1 MAAISS
7 VRKIGKAFILFDNLL
22 IVVGFYIVF
31 PVISIHFINDLEWS
45 GWVVGIALGMRQL
58 LQQTLGI
65 IGGGIA
71 DRFGAK
77 PLIISGMFMRTLSF
91 AIMAYADQPWILI
104 TACIL
109 SALGGALFDPPRSAV
124 IMKITRPKERG
135 RYFSILMI
143 QDSIGTVMGA
153 LLGTWLIHYNFSALC
168 WIASGM
174 FFIAAISNYFILPAL
189 KTSTANQTIIK
200 GLTVVV
206 KDRKFVKWVLTLTG
220 YYILSVQVLMM
231 LPIAL
236 YHIGKNASV
245 ITGMYAIETL
255 LSIFLLYPIV
265 VWSEKRFS
273 LATRMCTGLILMILG
288 LVFIGFITQ
297 TAVMLISTAIFYLGS
312 IIVEPARETLNASLA
327 KPNAR
332 SSYMGFSRLGLALGG
347 LLGYCGGG
355 SLYDLGKTSGINEMP
370 WILLGAIGLLT
381 LSALY
386 YQFMSPKVMRI
397 KLEN

>member
-1 MAAISS
+1 MASISA
-7 VRKIGKAFILFDNLL
+7 VRKIGKGFILFDNLL

-31 PVISIHFINDLEWS
+31 PIISIHFINDLEWS
-45 GWVVGIALGMRQL
+45 GWVVGFALGMRQL
-58 LQQTLGI
+58 LQQMLGI

-77 PLIISGMFMRTLSF
+77 PMIVSGMFMRTLSF
-91 AIMAYADQPWILI
+91 ATMAYADQPWILI
-104 TACIL
+104 SACIL
-109 SALGGALFDPPRSAV
+109 SALGGAMFDPPRSAV
-124 IMKITRPKERG
+124 IMKITRTNERG

-143 QDSIGTVMGA
+143 QDSIGTVLGA
-153 LLGTWLIHYNFSALC
+153 LLGTWLIHYNFSSLC
-168 WIASGM
+168 WAASGL
-174 FFIAAISNYFILPAL
+174 FFIAALSNYFILPAF
-189 KTSTANQTIIK
+189 KTSTGNQTIIK
-200 GLTVVV
+200 GLTAVVN
-206 KDRKFVKWVLTLTG
+206 DRKFVKWVLTLTG

-231 LPIAL
+231 LPMAL
-236 YHIGKNASV
+236 YHVGKSASV

-255 LSIFLLYPIV
+255 LSVFLLYPIV

-273 LATRMCTGLILMILG
+273 LATRMCIGLMLMILG

-297 TAVMLISTAIFYLGS
+297 TAVMLISISIFYLGS

-347 LLGYCGGG
+347 LMGYCGGG
-355 SLYDLGKTSGINEMP
+355 SLYDLGKTSGISEMP

-397 KLEN
+397 KFEN